1 MLLCLSCWVK
11 FTSPAVNITY
21 VRFTMLYLQNFEL
34 DTKRREWNIQFNFNQ
49 LWPFTFTVQFYC
61 NTTAISVHRKY
72 RATLPS
78 FLFVMTH
85 ENYSRSLF
93 SDVLSTHKHPPT
105 HTHARTHTHS
115 RTHTHTPHIVISPS
129 LFFTLF
135 SMRLYFEQHNAVTS
149 TEHSQ
154 VRHLEVILSVSLWW
168 CWVISLLSFSFCL
181 FKLSVCVR
189 ERETVSGQTSATFLS
204 ASDVCPCICV
214 SVLSHLWAS
223 IDFN

>member
-1 MLLCLSCWVK
+1 MWGLQCYTCKILSLTQKEGNGTFSLILINFDHSHSLSSFTATPQPLVFIESIEPPYPLSSLSWRMKTILGPCSLTYCLR
-11 FTSPAVNITY
+11 TNI
-21 VRFTMLYLQNFEL
+21 
-34 DTKRREWNIQFNFNQ
+34 
-49 LWPFTFTVQFYC
+49 
-61 NTTAISVHRKY
+61 
-72 RATLPS
+72 
-78 FLFVMTH
+78 
-85 ENYSRSLF
+85 
-93 SDVLSTHKHPPT
+93 PPHT
-105 HTHARTHTHS
+105 RTHARTHT
-115 RTHTHTPHIVISPS
+115 RAHTHTPHIVISPS